1 VLPASHA
8 FEPRDLALDVRLA
21 HGVRKTMVVALVD
34 GESITWTGVQR
45 LTP

>member
-1 VLPASHA
+1 VLPEGHA

-21 HGVRKTMVVALVD
+21 HGVRKTMVFALVGD
-34 GESITWTGVQR
+34 GIEWVQVER